1 MTEISTMTTLIPQ
14 TNDATNTMFSFLP
27 DMIIRIIFEWV
38 EKDTNWILKYD
49 HTTRKLQYKINMKKV
64 VRDFDDYTVNIDE
77 ILHRRLYW
85 VPKQVNVVIYGE
97 NCPGME
103 YTLTK
108 IDDKFYG
115 GKIIEQYIVFQRND
129 RDEYIRTLGALEYSD
144 DDITTP
150 QYWFSA
156 TYYSHGE
163 ANQLLFRDDRLFP
176 DNSQPRK
183 LVPSSGV
190 PLYKRRCSISHDPE
204 HTGENYLHDMTRIVS
219 VVVPAFTLEQMHEFK
234 QRANEL
240 GDTGVDE
247 IDLDLYRQFDITH
260 YDYYT
265 VILPGMNEINNTA
278 YSFDFCVSQI
288 ARMEFNPHLNVY
300 EEKKK

>member
-1 MTEISTMTTLIPQ
+1 MTEISTMPTLIPQ

-97 NCPGME
+97 NCHGME

-163 ANQLLFRDDRLFP
+163 SNQL
-176 DNSQPRK
+176 
-183 LVPSSGV
+183 
-190 PLYKRRCSISHDPE
+190 YKNICSISHDPQ
-204 HTGENYLHDMTRIVS
+204 HTGQNYLHDMTRIVS
-219 VVVPAFTLEQMHEFK
+219 VVVPGFTLEQMHEFK

-260 YDYYT
+260 YDYYS

-278 YSFDFCVSQI
+278 YSFEFCVSQI

-300 EEKKK
+300 EEIKK

>member
-14 TNDATNTMFSFLP
+14 TNDATKPMFSFLP

-108 IDDKFYG
+108 IDDNFYG

-129 RDEYIRTLGALEYSD
+129 CDEYIHTFGSLQYSD

-163 ANQLLFRDDRLFP
+163 ANQL
-176 DNSQPRK
+176 
-183 LVPSSGV
+183 
-190 PLYKRRCSISHDPE
+190 YKGRCSISHDPE
-204 HTGENYLHDMTRIVS
+204 YTGQNYLRDMTRVVS
-219 VVVPAFTLEQMHEFK
+219 VGMPAFTLEQMHEFK

-247 IDLDLYRQFDITH
+247 IDLTLYRQFDITH
-260 YDYYT
+260 YDYSS
-265 VILPGMNEINNTA
+265 VILPEMNEINSTE
-278 YSFDFCVSQI
+278 YSFEFCVSQI
-288 ARMEFNPHLNVY
+288 ARMEFNPHLNLY
-300 EEKKK
+300 EEKKR

>member
-1 MTEISTMTTLIPQ
+1 MTEIRTMTTLIPQ

-27 DMIIRIIFEWV
+27 DMIICIIFEWV
-38 EKDTNWILKYD
+38 ENDTNWILKYD

-85 VPKQVNVVIYGE
+85 GAKQVNVLLYGE

-129 RDEYIRTLGALEYSD
+129 RDEYIRTFGALEYSD

-150 QYWFSA
+150 QYWFST

-163 ANQLLFRDDRLFP
+163 ANQPFP
-176 DNSQPRK
+176 GNSRTRK

-190 PLYKRRCSISHDPE
+190 LLYQGRCTISHDPD
-204 HTGENYLHDMTRIVS
+204 HTGQNYLHDMTRIVS
-219 VVVPAFTLEQMHEFK
+219 VAVPAFTLEQMHEFK
-234 QRANEL
+234 HRANEL

-247 IDLDLYRQFDITH
+247 IDLTLYRQFDITH
-260 YDYYT
+260 YDYSS

-288 ARMEFNPHLNVY
+288 AAWSSIRI
-300 EEKKK
+300 